1 MRNVVDLLNSSTFD
15 TIKGNTAGPSY
26 VSRHAFV
33 KAEFPWSG
41 FFCGYSVLLSYQK
54 IELESVSIYL
64 NILKGPQVYKFL
76 EQFSGTLSKI
86 MLV

>member
-1 MRNVVDLLNSSTFD
+1 MCPGMHLWRLSFR
-15 TIKGNTAGPSY
+15 GPDFSA
-26 VSRHAFV
+26 VTPF
-33 KAEFPWSG
+33 
-41 FFCGYSVLLSYQK
+41 LLSYQK